1 MQSDVPKQ
9 FMLLNG
15 KPILMHTIESFYYS
29 DFKPEIILVLNV
41 DFITYWEQL
50 CEKYNFL
57 IQIYYQV
64 FFYQKTVIVYVMN
77 ALTYNTS

>member
-57 IQIYYQV
+57 IPHTL
-64 FFYQKTVIVYVMN
+64 KK
-77 ALTYNTS
+77 AGYNDSTLLKMELRQ